1 VDGAHA
7 VVGTLHGAGVDVCFT
22 NPGTTE
28 MHLVAALEQE
38 PGLHTVPCLFEGVAT
53 GAADGFGRMTGR
65 PAATL
70 LHLGP
75 GLGNGLANLHNARR
89 AATPLVN
96 LVGDH
101 ASYHKR
107 YDAPL
112 ESDIEALAGTVSG
125 WVRRCSGAEA
135 AGRDAAEAVAAAS
148 AAPGRV
154 ATLILP
160 ADACWSQ
167 GASPASAPPG
177 RDPVPVAGRV
187 VADVAAALLGGG
199 PVALLLGGGALSDEA
214 PLRTAGRIAAATGA
228 RLLCETF
235 PARQVRGAGLPSPER
250 LGYLP
255 EGALAQLAGL
265 RHLVLVGAREP
276 VSFFAYQG
284 VPGSLVPQGC
294 RVHTL
299 AAPADDLVGAL
310 DALAERV
317 DAKPLTADP
326 ERRPALPSGE
336 LTAESVAAAVGA
348 LLPEGA
354 VVVDEANTSGLWL
367 PGATATGPR
376 HDWLTLTGGAIGQ
389 GLPLAA
395 GAAIACPERR
405 VLCLE
410 ADGSALYTLTALWT
424 HAREQLD
431 VTTVVLAN
439 RSYAVLRMEAQ
450 RLGMPPS
457 SPLLD
462 LARPDLDFVAL
473 ARGMGVPGS
482 RATTAEEFTAQLT
495 ASLAEPGPH
504 LVEAVVPPLF

>member
-1 VDGAHA
+1 
-7 VVGTLHGAGVDVCFT
+7 
-22 NPGTTE
+22 
-28 MHLVAALEQE
+28 
-38 PGLHTVPCLFEGVAT
+38 
-53 GAADGFGRMTGR
+53 
-65 PAATL
+65 
-70 LHLGP
+70 
-75 GLGNGLANLHNARR
+75 
-89 AATPLVN
+89 
-96 LVGDH
+96 
-101 ASYHKR
+101 
-107 YDAPL
+107 
-112 ESDIEALAGTVSG
+112 
-125 WVRRCSGAEA
+125 
-135 AGRDAAEAVAAAS
+135 
-148 AAPGRV
+148 
-154 ATLILP
+154 
-160 ADACWSQ
+160 
-167 GASPASAPPG
+167 
-177 RDPVPVAGRV
+177 
-187 VADVAAALLGGG
+187 
-199 PVALLLGGGALSDEA
+199 
-214 PLRTAGRIAAATGA
+214 
-228 RLLCETF
+228 
-235 PARQVRGAGLPSPER
+235 
-250 LGYLP
+250 
-255 EGALAQLAGL
+255 
-265 RHLVLVGAREP
+265 VLVGAREP

-482 RATTAEEFTAQLT
+482 RAATAEEFTAQLT